1 MTIKD
6 LKSLN
11 IGDELTLYKVKG
23 YKIIKISGKI
33 SSKDNI
39 RIEIQMYDRLKRP
52 YMFLDINYNRANENE
67 NFYNDTRWD
76 DTTQFY
82 FDEKAVFDFIINKI
96 KNAQRKL
103 KSEQQ
108 RLNTKLLTIQK
119 EFYYGK

>member
-1 MTIKD
+1 
-6 LKSLN
+6 
-11 IGDELTLYKVKG
+11 
-23 YKIIKISGKI
+23 
-33 SSKDNI
+33 
-39 RIEIQMYDRLKRP
+39 MYDKLERP
-52 YMFLDINYNRANENE
+52 YMLLNLDCHRLDENQ
-67 NFYNDTRWD
+67 NFYDFYNWSNTIRY
-76 DTTQFY
+76 Y